1 MTGDPQVRLEVGP
14 VDKVAREDINKFLR
28 EMTEESSAQGNNRQ
42 ANIEIFFYQNTKLW
56 NLKAVSKIGL
66 ISV

>member
-28 EMTEESSAQGNNRQ
+28 EMTEESSAQGNNIP
-42 ANIEIFFYQNTKLW
+42 ANLEIKKTIIKTQNCGT
-56 NLKAVSKIGL
+56 
-66 ISV
+66 